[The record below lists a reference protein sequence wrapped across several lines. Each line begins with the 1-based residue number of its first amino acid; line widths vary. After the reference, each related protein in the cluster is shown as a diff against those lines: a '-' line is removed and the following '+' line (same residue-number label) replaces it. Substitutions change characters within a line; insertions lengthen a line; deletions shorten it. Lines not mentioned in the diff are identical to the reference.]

1 MKKRVVKN
9 EYIDMNE
16 NLEAEDI
23 INQYIKD
30 ELSEGDLDFISGGKQ
45 EKEEAKKIEEIDVIK
60 STPHVIP

>member
-23 INQYIKD
+23 INQYIRD
-30 ELSEGDLDFISGGKQ
+30 EISEADLDFISGGKQ
-45 EKEEAKKIEEIDVIK
+45 TEEEAKEEFPSPKIN
-60 STPHVIP
+60 P